1 MNDFE
6 VIVVGA
12 GHAGIEAALASSR
25 LGLKTCLV
33 TLNIDTIGQMSCNPA
48 IGGLA
53 KGHLVKEI
61 DALGGEMGRAAD
73 LTGIQFRRLN
83 TSKGPAARGTRAQSD
98 MYRYKEYMKSVIMRQ
113 ENLSVLMDEVIDI
126 IVEDS
131 TVRGVIG
138 KSLGRI
144 LSKAVVLTNGT
155 FLNGL
160 IHIGLTHFEGGRL
173 GEPNSTLSTNLRKY
187 GFTIRRLKTG
197 TCPRLKGSTIN
208 FDILEKQFSD
218 EDLPTFSFDRIKPPL
233 EQRPCYVTYTNE
245 RTHRIISQNLNRSPL
260 YTGKIKSIG
269 PRYCPSIEDKVVKFS
284 HHERHQIFIEPTG
297 LDSIEYYPNGI
308 STSLP
313 FDVQIEIVH
322 SIKGM
327 EEAEI
332 IRPGYGIE
340 YDFFDPKE
348 LYHTLMH
355 RNIENLFFAGQINGT
370 SGYEEAA
377 AQGIIAGINAA
388 LKVMGR
394 EPIIIKRT
402 EAYIGV
408 LIDDLVTKGVDEPYR
423 LFTSRSEFRLHLRED
438 NADMRLTP
446 LGREVGLIGDER
458 YRAFLKKKQDIERTI
473 VYLSEVN
480 IENGGEKIKA
490 ATLLKRPSIRI
501 EDIIPNLQE
510 DYKHILKD
518 IKQEVETIIKF
529 EGYIEREKREIEKQ
543 NEFQKIKIPQDIDF
557 FKVPGFSREVAEKL
571 TKYKPFTL
579 KDALSIPGI
588 TPGAISMLI
597 IYINKKKEDNKTRNS
612 T

>member
-245 RTHRIISQNLNRSPL
+245 RTHRIINQNLNRSPL

-355 RNIENLFFAGQINGT
+355 RNIENLFLAGQINGT

-490 ATLLKRPSIRI
+490 ATLLKRPSVRI

-543 NEFQKIKIPQDIDF
+543 NEFQKIKIPEDIDF
-557 FKVPGFSREVAEKL
+557 FSVPGLSREVAEKL
-571 TKYKPFTL
+571 TKYRPLTL